1 MADLRKLNI
10 STEELSKATNPFHV
24 EIKDTDLMRI
34 DEAYPQLLVQEV
46 MSEFNQQTNEYV
58 AKQLVSL
65 NIDKDVLLKQT
76 QEIQRLNY
84 KIAELQKQIPKWHLV
99 ADNDFPTNDDN
110 RFYLCISE
118 NHEEDIP
125 TMFQYDSELGFGW
138 WHDIYDEHTLGFVDS
153 EFRTVEEEHLEKVI
167 AWMELPKFEGVE

>member
-1 MADLRKLNI
+1 MADLRMLNI

-24 EIKDTDLMRI
+24 DIKDIDLMRI

-58 AKQLVSL
+58 VKQLVSL

-84 KIAELQKQIPKWHLV
+84 KIAELQEQIPKWHLA
-99 ADNDFPTNDDN
+99 ADGDLPSDARQVLVYGMNYHFVIGKYAEMRTEKGYEMKWVKSDAWSCN
-110 RFYLCISE
+110 
-118 NHEEDIP
+118 EE
-125 TMFQYDSELGFGW
+125 LK
-138 WHDIYDEHTLGFVDS
+138 
-153 EFRTVEEEHLEKVI
+153 KVI
-167 AWMELPKFEGVE
+167 AWTELPEFEGVE